1 MFTPKTV
8 LIKDFYKTFIFKG
21 KSEIFKYFF
30 YMVPPS
36 SNASE
41 FSYTSNFSSDDVASE
56 PRTFVKFDGAFHNC
70 AKFSLTW
77 QIYIIT
83 AAASIWIIYS
93 QLSINEER
101 YGAVSLRNFVFVSY

>member
-8 LIKDFYKTFIFKG
+8 LIKDFYETFIFKG

-56 PRTFVKFDGAFHNC
+56 PRTFVKFDGAIVQNFH
-70 AKFSLTW
+70 
-77 QIYIIT
+77 
-83 AAASIWIIYS
+83 
-93 QLSINEER
+93 
-101 YGAVSLRNFVFVSY
+101 